1 MGAPCRST
9 SNPSC
14 WLRFATPRNG
24 SGRSM
29 PNALIDPTHDPRRV
43 TTAIAGAS
51 SVLAVLMGVLV
62 WAGWLFHIE
71 RLTAPLP
78 GTPQMAAS
86 TASCFILCG
95 LALWWQRRPIA
106 PRPRAIAVSAAAFVI
121 ALLVVAEY
129 LLPGLSS
136 RGTWAEVANLLPGQM
151 ALGTAVNFVLL
162 ATGIR

>member
-1 MGAPCRST
+1 MDAPCRNT

-71 RLTAPLP
+71 RLTMPFA
-78 GTPQMAAS
+78 GTPHVPAS
-86 TASCFILCG
+86 SASCFILCG
-95 LALWWQRRPIA
+95 LALWWQRRPMTMA
-106 PRPRAIAVSAAAFVI
+106 PPPRAIAASAATFVI
-121 ALLVVAEY
+121 ALVVIAQY
-129 LLPGLSS
+129 LFPTLSA
-136 RGTWAEVANLLPGQM
+136 RGPLAEVADLLPGQM
-151 ALGTAVNFVLL
+151 PFGSAANFVLL
-162 ATGIR
+162 